1 MSQENVEIVRR
12 IYDEWA
18 TGRFRAGIDYFDE
31 HDVFVVRP
39 DFPEWGVFT
48 GPDGVR
54 DFMQRFLEQWER
66 LTIEAKRIESVGD
79 TVLAHVVQRAKGRAS
94 GIEGDLFYFMLF
106 TFRGK
111 KIVRLENLRDEGEA
125 LEAAGLLEQGD

>member
-1 MSQENVEIVRR
+1 
-12 IYDEWA
+12 
-18 TGRFRAGIDYFDE
+18 
-31 HDVFVVRP
+31 
-39 DFPEWGVFT
+39 
-48 GPDGVR
+48 
-54 DFMQRFLEQWER
+54 MQRFLEQWER

-111 KIVRLENLRDEGEA
+111 KIVRLENLMDEGEA
-125 LEAAGLLEQGD
+125 LEAAGLLEQDV